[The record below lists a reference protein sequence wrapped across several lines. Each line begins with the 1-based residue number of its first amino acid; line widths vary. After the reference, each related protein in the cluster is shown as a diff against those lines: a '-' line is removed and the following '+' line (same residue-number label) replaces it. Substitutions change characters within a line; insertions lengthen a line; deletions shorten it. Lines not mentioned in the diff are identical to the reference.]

1 MKTILSL
8 TTALAALLCMS
19 TAADAKPIHS
29 AGRFGIGLGSGTIA
43 NGLSLKYFMADSLAI
58 QANVGVFGGRG
69 RDRLK
74 DNGGIAAS
82 ADILIE
88 NSPLI
93 ASSLLNLEWNYGVGA
108 GIGVRNDNSAIAAAG
123 VLGLEVNF
131 NVIPVDIVFEYRP
144 NLALSPDVDLDFVDF
159 SGHIRYYFQ

>member
-8 TTALAALLCMS
+8 TTAMAALLCVS
-19 TAADAKPIHS
+19 TAAEAKPIHS
-29 AGRFGIGLGSGTIA
+29 AGRFGIGLGAGTIA

-58 QANVGVFGGRG
+58 QANVGTLGGHG
-69 RDRLK
+69 SDRLK

-82 ADILIE
+82 ADLLIE
-88 NSPLI
+88 NSPLV

-108 GIGVRNDNSAIAAAG
+108 GVGIRNDNSVIAAAG

-131 NVIPVDIVFEYRP
+131 NVIPVDIVLEYRP
-144 NLALSPDVDLDFVDF
+144 NLALSPDVDLELVDF
-159 SGHIRYYFQ
+159 SGHVRYYFQ